1 LAAALMDKYPRLKD
15 KTLRMQELLKK
26 KQLLMRDEVVKIQ
39 RAYRNHYGKAR
50 DDYSS

>member
-1 LAAALMDKYPRLKD
+1 MDKYPTIED
-15 KTLRMQELLKK
+15 KTLRMLGLLKM
-26 KQLLMRDEVVKIQ
+26 KQLRMRDEVVKIQ